1 MIKRILV
8 PLDPS
13 PFTDTVIEIACERAK
28 IFDAELTGLVVLDIP
43 GIEDS
48 IGPIPMGGLYYA
60 EKIELAMKVEASH
73 RVEQL
78 LEMFRRRCEDK
89 GIAYREAHLQG
100 CPSKQIL
107 KESIFYDIIF
117 VGLRTYFNFETSQ
130 KPGESL
136 WTIVKESIT
145 PILGIPEKFA
155 FSNDPDHK
163 TKVLI
168 AFDGSPLSARALQRL
183 VQLIKPE
190 TVQIILLNSSDDEKR
205 GEYLLN
211 QAEIYL
217 KAHGIKEIIK
227 EWTDEDIIHV
237 VDETYYGRADM
248 FVVGAHA
255 HESLFDFMV
264 GSLTKHLIEQAVKPV
279 LIGQ

>member
-1 MIKRILV
+1 V

-100 CPSKQIL
+100 CPSKH
-107 KESIFYDIIF
+107 
-117 VGLRTYFNFETSQ
+117 
-130 KPGESL
+130 
-136 WTIVKESIT
+136 
-145 PILGIPEKFA
+145 
-155 FSNDPDHK
+155 HK